1 MSAGKAPDTRKLFF
15 RVDINDRKKGFQ
27 IYGDSHILTRPFRW
41 LSIIF
46 FISALVGIFA
56 LWMSDGLHQLRFTSV
71 HQRMGALP
79 LICIGLSYIS
89 FQLSAGRQ
97 PGELVKG
104 LLLGIAF
111 VFWGSEQLLPSS
123 SLVTIMDSVVI
134 TIFVVDLGLIIVE
147 HLKRKDH
154 EIL

>member
-1 MSAGKAPDTRKLFF
+1 LEAILIKSF
-15 RVDINDRKKGFQ
+15 R
-27 IYGDSHILTRPFRW
+27 L

-56 LWMSDGLHQLRFTSV
+56 LVLSDGLHQLRFTTV

-89 FQLSAGRQ
+89 FQLSAKRQ
-97 PGELVKG
+97 WRELVKG
-104 LLLGIAF
+104 LLLGVAF
-111 VFWGSEQLLPSS
+111 VFWGGEQLLPSS
-123 SLVTIMDSVVI
+123 PLVTVMDSIVI

-154 EIL
+154 EIP

>member
-1 MSAGKAPDTRKLFF
+1 
-15 RVDINDRKKGFQ
+15 
-27 IYGDSHILTRPFRW
+27 
-41 LSIIF
+41 
-46 FISALVGIFA
+46 
-56 LWMSDGLHQLRFTSV
+56 
-71 HQRMGALP
+71 MGALP

-89 FQLSAGRQ
+89 FQLSAERERS
-97 PGELVKG
+97 ELVKG

-123 SLVTIMDSVVI
+123 PLVTVMDSIVI

-154 EIL
+154 EIP